1 MENLITNKKQKRIY
15 GPKWEEGAADQIKC
29 KMWSVIIVTLQ
40 YISNGKLSRKL

>member
-1 MENLITNKKQKRIY
+1 MLTFKLPKRIR
-15 GPKWEEGAADQIKC
+15 GPKLDEGAADQIKC